1 MDFCPECL
9 EAIKFF
15 ATRKIPEAAL
25 KAAEPAKPKGRPGR
39 KPGRKK
45 IDAER
50 AWQMYMQGVKVLDIA
65 KEFDAQPSSIHTLLS
80 KMRKERLDK
89 TERLRRN
96 TEKMKVKDLKGIIK
110 VSTNL
115 EVSTHTFPEGTLEEQ
130 RRQLC
135 ALIGNG
141 CTMLEMVRPRRLYGN
156 SVGELGCTLEVLEKG
171 KSKAV
176 GMLVD
181 EEFLCRDNKPE
192 INMVGSYLY
201 ETDKHGSPI
210 LGNVLFVGLAYGE
223 DGGIDF
229 TGIEEEIFKKL
240 YEQLLTISINLKVFQ
255 NRS

>member
-1 MDFCPECL
+1 M
-9 EAIKFF
+9 
-15 ATRKIPEAAL
+15 
-25 KAAEPAKPKGRPGR
+25 
-39 KPGRKK
+39 KK
-45 IDAER
+45 ITYTCDRCGKENGKIKEEYREQACGGEGSG
-50 AWQMYMQGVKVLDIA
+50 MTHVGQGV
-65 KEFDAQPSSIHTLLS
+65 
-80 KMRKERLDK
+80 
-89 TERLRRN
+89 TE
-96 TEKMKVKDLKGIIK
+96 EKNVEGIIK

-201 ETDKHGSPI
+201 ESDKHGSPI

-223 DGGIDF
+223 DGGVDF
-229 TGIEEEIFKKL
+229 TGIEEGVFEKL
-240 YEQLLTISINLKVFQ
+240 SAQLLMLSLNLKYVAQFLESSFEEAM
-255 NRS
+255 RAE

>member
-1 MDFCPECL
+1 M
-9 EAIKFF
+9 
-15 ATRKIPEAAL
+15 THV
-25 KAAEPAKPKGRPGR
+25 G
-39 KPGRKK
+39 
-45 IDAER
+45 
-50 AWQMYMQGVKVLDIA
+50 QGV
-65 KEFDAQPSSIHTLLS
+65 
-80 KMRKERLDK
+80 
-89 TERLRRN
+89 TE
-96 TEKMKVKDLKGIIK
+96 EKNVEGIIK

-156 SVGELGCTLEVLEKG
+156 SAGELEHTLEILEKG

-192 INMVGSYLY
+192 INMIGSYLY
-201 ETDKHGSPI
+201 ESDKHGSPI
-210 LGNVLFVGLAYGE
+210 LGNILFVGLAYGK

>member
-1 MDFCPECL
+1 M
-9 EAIKFF
+9 
-15 ATRKIPEAAL
+15 
-25 KAAEPAKPKGRPGR
+25 
-39 KPGRKK
+39 
-45 IDAER
+45 
-50 AWQMYMQGVKVLDIA
+50 
-65 KEFDAQPSSIHTLLS
+65 
-80 KMRKERLDK
+80 K
-89 TERLRRN
+89 T
-96 TEKMKVKDLKGIIK
+96 KDLKGIIK

-115 EVSTHTFPEGTLEEQ
+115 EVSTHTFPKGTLEEQ

-156 SVGELGCTLEVLEKG
+156 SVGELEHTLEIFEKG

-192 INMVGSYLY
+192 INMIGSYLY

-229 TGIEEEIFKKL
+229 TGIEEKIFKKL

>member
-1 MDFCPECL
+1 ME
-9 EAIKFF
+9 
-15 ATRKIPEAAL
+15 
-25 KAAEPAKPKGRPGR
+25 
-39 KPGRKK
+39 
-45 IDAER
+45 
-50 AWQMYMQGVKVLDIA
+50 
-65 KEFDAQPSSIHTLLS
+65 
-80 KMRKERLDK
+80 
-89 TERLRRN
+89 
-96 TEKMKVKDLKGIIK
+96 GIIK

-115 EVSTHTFPEGTLEEQ
+115 EVSTHTFPEGTLKEQ
-130 RRQLC
+130 SKQLC

-181 EEFLCRDNKPE
+181 EELLCRDNKPK
-192 INMVGSYLY
+192 INIIGSYLY
-201 ETDKHGSPI
+201 ETIKHCSPI

-229 TGIEEEIFKKL
+229 TGIEEETFKKL
-240 YEQLLTISINLKVFQ
+240 YEQFLAISINLKVFQ

>member
-1 MDFCPECL
+1 M
-9 EAIKFF
+9 
-15 ATRKIPEAAL
+15 THV
-25 KAAEPAKPKGRPGR
+25 G
-39 KPGRKK
+39 
-45 IDAER
+45 
-50 AWQMYMQGVKVLDIA
+50 QGV
-65 KEFDAQPSSIHTLLS
+65 
-80 KMRKERLDK
+80 
-89 TERLRRN
+89 TE
-96 TEKMKVKDLKGIIK
+96 EKNVEGIIK

-115 EVSTHTFPEGTLEEQ
+115 EVSTHTFPKGTLEEQ
-130 RRQLC
+130 RMQLC

-156 SVGELGCTLEVLEKG
+156 SVGELEHTLEILEKG

-192 INMVGSYLY
+192 INTVGSYLY
-201 ETDKHGSPI
+201 ETDQHGSPI

-229 TGIEEEIFKKL
+229 TGIEGETFKKL
-240 YEQLLTISINLKVFQ
+240 YKQLLTISINLKMFQ

>member
-1 MDFCPECL
+1 M
-9 EAIKFF
+9 
-15 ATRKIPEAAL
+15 
-25 KAAEPAKPKGRPGR
+25 
-39 KPGRKK
+39 
-45 IDAER
+45 
-50 AWQMYMQGVKVLDIA
+50 
-65 KEFDAQPSSIHTLLS
+65 
-80 KMRKERLDK
+80 K
-89 TERLRRN
+89 T
-96 TEKMKVKDLKGIIK
+96 KDLMDIIK

-115 EVSTHTFPEGTLEEQ
+115 EVSTHTFQEGTLEEQ

-156 SVGELGCTLEVLEKG
+156 SVGELEHTLEILEKG

>member
-1 MDFCPECL
+1 M
-9 EAIKFF
+9 
-15 ATRKIPEAAL
+15 THV
-25 KAAEPAKPKGRPGR
+25 G
-39 KPGRKK
+39 
-45 IDAER
+45 
-50 AWQMYMQGVKVLDIA
+50 QGV
-65 KEFDAQPSSIHTLLS
+65 
-80 KMRKERLDK
+80 
-89 TERLRRN
+89 TE
-96 TEKMKVKDLKGIIK
+96 EKNVEGIIK

-156 SVGELGCTLEVLEKG
+156 SVGELEHTLEILEKG